1 LGKKQVNEPLAGNE
15 LRVEFA
21 GNWYSPKPNEQFS
34 IGRNGDVAFD
44 DNPYLH
50 RSFLRLAFGNGLWWV
65 INDGKRLTASLSD
78 GEGRMYSWLSPGSA
92 VPLVFKYMKLTFSAG
107 PISYELNLFTGT
119 PAFAP
124 VGSMTSAD
132 YSEETIGDIP
142 LTPTQKLLI
151 LALAENRL
159 RKFGSGAVEIPSAA
173 QTAERLGWTQTRFNR
188 KLDNVCDKF
197 DHIGV
202 DGLRGDSSG
211 YAINRRAR
219 LVEYAVSSALVTAA
233 DLPLLEAESAANR
246 GGQPTKDDDY
256 DS

>member
-1 LGKKQVNEPLAGNE
+1 MGKNQISEPLNENE

-65 INDGKRLTASLSD
+65 VNDGKRLTAALSD

-92 VPLVFKYMKLTFSAG
+92 VPLVFRHMRLSFAAG
-107 PISYELNLFTGT
+107 PISYELNLFTAT

-124 VGSMTSAD
+124 VGSMASAD

-142 LTPTQKLLI
+142 LTATQKLLI

-159 RKFGSGAVEIPSAA
+159 RKFGSGAVEIPSTA
-173 QTAERLGWTQTRFNR
+173 QAAERLGWTQTRFNR

-233 DLPLLEAESAANR
+233 ELPLLEAEAAANR
-246 GGQPTKDDDY
+246 GNRAGRNDDN